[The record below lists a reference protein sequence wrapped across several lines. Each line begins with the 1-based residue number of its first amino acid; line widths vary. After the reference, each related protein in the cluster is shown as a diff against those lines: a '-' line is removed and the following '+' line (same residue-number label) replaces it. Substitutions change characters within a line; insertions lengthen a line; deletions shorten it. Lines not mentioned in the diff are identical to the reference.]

1 MHGTVGLEAMVLS
14 TSINTILCLNHIS
27 VDSPI
32 LLSLI
37 IVMKFEYIV
46 VTDLRTGKFMC
57 LYTIKYNS

>member
-1 MHGTVGLEAMVLS
+1 MLTVGLEAVVLS

-27 VDSPI
+27 VDSSI
-32 LLSLI
+32 RLSLI